1 MNSLGRASVALVRAI
16 DPSLVKEALRL
27 SPSGGGGPAAVCL
40 ETARTQHA
48 ALVDVL
54 KRECGLRVVRELPS
68 DSFPDSVF
76 IEDTAV
82 AIGSRVLVTVP
93 GALSRQGETER
104 VRSVLQS
111 MPGVDLVDMAETDG
125 ARLDGG
131 DVLFTGQELL
141 VGLSHRTNAAGAEAM
156 QQAFPEIPVRRIDI
170 KEFGDSAL
178 HLKSVV
184 CGSLLLLMSWLLLL
198 LCPR

>member
-1 MNSLGRASVALVRAI
+1 MLNSLGRASVALVRAI

-27 SPSGGGGPAAVCL
+27 SPSGSAAAVCL
-40 ETARTQHA
+40 ETAQAQHA

-54 KRECGLRVVRELPS
+54 KRDCGLGLVRELPA
-68 DSFPDSVF
+68 DGFPDSVF

-82 AIGSRVLVTVP
+82 AVGSRVLVTVP
-93 GALSRQGETER
+93 GASSRQGETRR
-104 VRSVLQS
+104 VRSVLEK
-111 MPGVDLVDMAETDG
+111 MPGVDVVDMAETEG

-141 VGLSHRTNAAGAEAM
+141 VGLSHRTNAAGADAM
-156 QQAFPEIPVRRIDI
+156 QRAFPKIPVRTINI

-178 HLKSVV
+178 HLKFV
-184 CGSLLLLMSWLLLL
+184 CLFSY
-198 LCPR
+198 